1 MNDMNVITTITMI
14 TAVVGA
20 ACGIAGLVLGII
32 NTWAEAQHNKVKLKV
47 VPEWAFTVNVEG
59 SPPFNFEIE
68 IINLSEFPVVI
79 SEVGFT
85 CRGNAHLVPT
95 GYAVHN
101 YTYSTALPCRLEPHA
116 SCTEFYL
123 LEKSAID
130 EQPEFGKVNGA
141 YARTQ
146 CGARITGAS
155 SALRQIIERIS
166 GNEK

>member
-1 MNDMNVITTITMI
+1 MNDTNVITTITII

-32 NTWAEAQHNKVKLKV
+32 NTWREAQRNRVILKV
-47 VPEWAFTVNVEG
+47 VPEWAFTNTVEG
-59 SPPFNFEIE
+59 ITPFNFQVEV
-68 IINLSEFPVVI
+68 INLSEFPVVI

-85 CRGNAHLVPT
+85 CRRNAHLVPT

-101 YTYSTALPCRLEPHA
+101 YKYSTTLPCRLEPHA
-116 SCTEFYL
+116 SCAQYYL
-123 LEKSAID
+123 LEKGVLED
-130 EQPEFGKVNGA
+130 HGEFAKVNGA

-146 CGARITGAS
+146 CGALVTGTS
-155 SALRQIIERIS
+155 SALRQIVKRIS